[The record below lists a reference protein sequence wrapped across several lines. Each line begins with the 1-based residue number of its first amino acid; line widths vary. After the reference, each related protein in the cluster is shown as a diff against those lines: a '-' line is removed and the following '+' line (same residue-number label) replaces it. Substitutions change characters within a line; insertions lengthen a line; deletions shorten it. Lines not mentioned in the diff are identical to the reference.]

1 MKKVIE
7 RKDIKK
13 DFKIMMTALLT
24 GVIFLSSCKLD
35 QKITTDSSSY
45 NSGDPVTTITDVNGE
60 TIVIDPTTMTDVNG
74 SVIST
79 NPTETTVVE
88 DLRAD
93 YIFDLKNFDT
103 VITRTGEQYSIE
115 DCVFLE
121 DGKVLITTDYGTDTG
136 IVSYLDNLELY
147 NTDVDASIEY
157 KDDESFKSSGYYN
170 YFEYLK
176 VEDNRRLVR
185 EEQELINAY
194 DVKMGNIDCVILRY
208 QDENGNLVEKL
219 VKKDSIVLKNKVLD
233 STIIET
239 NYGEALSID
248 EAYDAYKSYYPED
261 KNLETYTEVKAYL
274 DQETERT
281 YFVGTNKDGE
291 QIEFNMPIE
300 KVALKTTSKIEIPET
315 AVDMGINVEGV
326 YTQIYFQNYS
336 SPTYGKEIE
345 KAYIDKDL
353 IYITYKDIDQMTI
366 THVDAT
372 QITDPIED
380 QLRTCFEL
388 EELELKQGMYYN
400 LPQDDILGTKGAGNK
415 ILKIGDNYFYFMTLG
430 GNVKWLASTRQ
441 FNLTTEIKVGLDN
454 GKYPAEFIEMPQE
467 VEVMKYI
474 QGVDRELEEKYQK
487 TMGTFQNQLSKYRY
501 FEDGN
506 GNQYIEYRYKIWNPD
521 TNEFIFETEPS
532 FVYPADQF
540 VFDGISLTKFKTEG
554 VPIFDLSNDIDE
566 ISTNNGISK

>member
-1 MKKVIE
+1 MKKVIS
-7 RKDIKK
+7 RKEALKNLK
-13 DFKIMMTALLT
+13 LLMTGLLT
-24 GVIFLSSCKLD
+24 GVIFLTSCKLD

-60 TIVIDPTTMTDVNG
+60 TIIVDPTTMTDING

-88 DLRAD
+88 DLRED
-93 YIFDLKNFDT
+93 YVFDLKNFDT

-147 NTDVDASIEY
+147 NTNLDLSIEY

-170 YFEYLK
+170 YFEYLR

-194 DVKMGNIDCVILRY
+194 DVKIGNIDCVILRY

-219 VKKDSIVLKNKVLD
+219 VKKDSIVLKNKNIDASV
-233 STIIET
+233 IET
-239 NYGEALSID
+239 NYKDALSID

-261 KNLETYTEVKAYL
+261 KNIETYTNVKAYL

-281 YFVGTNKDGE
+281 YFIGTNKDGE
-291 QIEFNMPIE
+291 QIELNMPIS
-300 KVALKTTSKIEIPET
+300 KIALKSNTKIEIPET

-353 IYITYKDIDQMTI
+353 IYITYRDIDQMTI

-372 QITDPIED
+372 QIVDPMNN

-388 EELELKQGMYYN
+388 EELDGERNLMYN
-400 LPQDDILGTKGAGNK
+400 VPNDDRVGTNGYYKK
-415 ILKIGDNYFYFMTLG
+415 LKIGDNYFYFTKSKGTEGILF
-430 GNVKWLASTRQ
+430 STKQ
-441 FNLTTEIKVGLDN
+441 VNFNITHGQHDLDN
-454 GKYPAEFIEMPQE
+454 GVYPKTILEIPQE
-467 VEVMKYI
+467 VDVKNYI
-474 QGVDRELEEKYQK
+474 LGVDSDIEYTVNNKYDGLVK
-487 TMGTFQNQLSKYRY
+487 VEIDRYRY
-501 FEDGN
+501 FEDYN
-506 GNQYIEYRYKIWNPD
+506 HNLYIEVRKGSITDKSN
-521 TNEFIFETEPS
+521 IS
-532 FVYPADQF
+532 HVYPAEQF
-540 VFDGISLTKFKTEG
+540 VFDGISLTKIKEEG
-554 VPIFDLSNDIDE
+554 TPIFDMRQGIDTVSE
-566 ISTNNGISK
+566 VA

>member
-1 MKKVIE
+1 
-7 RKDIKK
+7 
-13 DFKIMMTALLT
+13 MTRTEKNRYPILLLLSRFAATLLLGIGLVFAL
-24 GVIFLSSCKLD
+24 SACQD
-35 QKITTDSSSY
+35 PADTTTSAPSTAAPTATPTPTPTP
-45 NSGDPVTTITDVNGE
+45 DPRVPYV
-60 TIVIDPTTMTDVNG
+60 
-74 SVIST
+74 
-79 NPTETTVVE
+79 
-88 DLRAD
+88 
-93 YIFDLKNFDT
+93 FDLKNFDT
-103 VITRTGEQYSIE
+103 IVTRTGEQYSIE

-208 QDENGNLVEKL
+208 QDINGNLVEKL

-233 STIIET
+233 STIIEN

-248 EAYDAYKSYYPED
+248 EAYDAYKSYYVED

-274 DQETERT
+274 DQETERA
-281 YFVGTNKDGE
+281 YLIGTNKDGE
-291 QIEFNMPIE
+291 QIEFNMPIS
-300 KVALKTTSKIEIPET
+300 KIALKSNTKIKIPET
-315 AVDMGINVEGV
+315 AVDMGINVPGV

-353 IYITYKDIDQMTI
+353 IYITYRDIDQMTI

-372 QITDPIED
+372 QIVDPMNN

-388 EELELKQGMYYN
+388 EELDGQRTLNYN
-400 LPQDDILGTKGAGNK
+400 VPQDDSFGTGGEYFK
-415 ILKIGDNYFYFMTLG
+415 ILKIGDNYFYFTKANG
-430 GNVKWLASTRQ
+430 
-441 FNLTTEIKVGLDN
+441 TEGALLSIGQLNFTIRIGQHDLDN
-454 GKYPAEFIEMPQE
+454 GVYPKTILEIPQE
-467 VEVMKYI
+467 VDVTNYILGIDSEQEKEYTNKKIEVT
-474 QGVDRELEEKYQK
+474 R
-487 TMGTFQNQLSKYRY
+487 YRY
-501 FEDGN
+501 FEDYN
-506 GNQYIEYRYKIWNPD
+506 HNLYVEYFTTSIATD
-521 TNEFIFETEPS
+521 SS
-532 FVYPADQF
+532 FTTTKGTVAHIYPAEQI
-540 VFDGISLTKFKTEG
+540 VFDGISLTKFKEEG
-554 VPIFDLSNDIDE
+554 TPIFDMRQGIDTVSE
-566 ISTNNGISK
+566 VA

>member
-1 MKKVIE
+1 
-7 RKDIKK
+7 
-13 DFKIMMTALLT
+13 
-24 GVIFLSSCKLD
+24 
-35 QKITTDSSSY
+35 
-45 NSGDPVTTITDVNGE
+45 
-60 TIVIDPTTMTDVNG
+60 
-74 SVIST
+74 
-79 NPTETTVVE
+79 
-88 DLRAD
+88 
-93 YIFDLKNFDT
+93 
-103 VITRTGEQYSIE
+103 
-115 DCVFLE
+115 
-121 DGKVLITTDYGTDTG
+121 
-136 IVSYLDNLELY
+136 
-147 NTDVDASIEY
+147 
-157 KDDESFKSSGYYN
+157 
-170 YFEYLK
+170 
-176 VEDNRRLVR
+176 
-185 EEQELINAY
+185 
-194 DVKMGNIDCVILRY
+194 
-208 QDENGNLVEKL
+208 
-219 VKKDSIVLKNKVLD
+219 
-233 STIIET
+233 
-239 NYGEALSID
+239 
-248 EAYDAYKSYYPED
+248 
-261 KNLETYTEVKAYL
+261 
-274 DQETERT
+274 
-281 YFVGTNKDGE
+281 
-291 QIEFNMPIE
+291 
-300 KVALKTTSKIEIPET
+300 
-315 AVDMGINVEGV
+315 VDMGINVEGV

-441 FNLTTEIKVGLDN
+441 FNFTTEIKVGLDN